1 MNASDAESNVHKQ
14 AVMRCTTTQL
24 KSLALTDAWSIVDT
38 PSVVRDAVR
47 SWPTRLANHAMNFEL
62 AIVIYGV
69 RDRLRFVVGEDTRL
83 LVSGDDEAAADVVDV
98 WVWLGSLQRANQSLV
113 ARKYDFHHTWPSVCQ
128 CQRHSEARGERDR
141 TSRGILVT
149 LEAYTKLLRQSH
161 LMC

>member
-24 KSLALTDAWSIVDT
+24 KSVALTDAWSIVAT

-47 SWPTRLANHAMNFEL
+47 SWPTKLANHAMNFEL
-62 AIVIYGV
+62 SIVIYGV
-69 RDRLRFVVGEDTRL
+69 RDRFRFVVGEDTGL
-83 LVSGDDEAAADVVDV
+83 LDSGDDEAAADVVV
-98 WVWLGSLQRANQSLV
+98 VWLGSLQRANQSLV

-141 TSRGILVT
+141 ASCGILVT
-149 LEAYTKLLRQSH
+149 LEAYTTLLRQSQV
-161 LMC
+161 MC

>member
-1 MNASDAESNVHKQ
+1 MNASRSNLHKQ
-14 AVMRCTTTQL
+14 AVMRCTTPRLT
-24 KSLALTDAWSIVDT
+24 SVALTDAWSIVNT

-47 SWPTRLANHAMNFEL
+47 SWPTRLANYAMNFEL
-62 AIVIYGV
+62 SIVIYGV
-69 RDRLRFVVGEDTRL
+69 RDRFRFVVGEDTGL
-83 LVSGDDEAAADVVDV
+83 LVSGDDEAAADVVV
-98 WVWLGSLQRANQSLV
+98 VWLGSLQRANQSLV

-149 LEAYTKLLRQSH
+149 LEAYTKLLQQSH

>member
-1 MNASDAESNVHKQ
+1 
-14 AVMRCTTTQL
+14 
-24 KSLALTDAWSIVDT
+24 
-38 PSVVRDAVR
+38 
-47 SWPTRLANHAMNFEL
+47 MNFEL

-113 ARKYDFHHTWPSVCQ
+113 ARKYDFHHTWPPVCQ
-128 CQRHSEARGERDR
+128 CQRHSEARGEWDR
-141 TSRGILVT
+141 ASRGILVT
-149 LEAYTKLLRQSH
+149 LEAYTKLLRQSQ